1 MKKMKEDR
9 LRVLG
14 ILCENLNNPQPQVMG
29 LAKIA
34 KELQQNQKDTRQL
47 LLSMNKAGEIESDL
61 EGQYAL
67 ITRAGLS
74 LLNSV
79 PPAMLAERLPSAG
92 CPV

>member
-14 ILCENLNNPQPQVMG
+14 ILRENLRNPQPQVVG
-29 LAKIA
+29 IEKIA
-34 KELQQNQKDTRQL
+34 EQLQQNEKETRQL

-61 EGQYAL
+61 EGDHAL
-67 ITRAGLS
+67 ITRAGLF
-74 LLNSV
+74 LLDSM
-79 PPAMLAERLPSAG
+79 PPAVLAERLPSAG

>member
-14 ILCENLNNPQPQVMG
+14 ILRENLRNRQPQVMG
-29 LAKIA
+29 LEKIA
-34 KELQQNQKDTRQL
+34 EELQKNQKETRQL

-61 EGQYAL
+61 EGEHAL

-74 LLNSV
+74 LLNSI
-79 PPAMLAERLPSAG
+79 PPAVLAERLPSAG